1 MSAPLPTRLEEP
13 LVAWLGPAR
22 PERLPGVRLVAP
34 ATLEELARLSEL
46 PSVVVLREGACEWS
60 LDDCLMQAAA
70 PALVSLSV
78 VVVAEAW
85 SSRLTWRGAQAGAF
99 CCLASDAALE
109 ELAAAVLAAA
119 EQATSRRRRLRP
131 PHDLRAAGSCLE
143 SARFHFR
150 TLGEAE
156 TLSVLLS
163 AAMPSP
169 ERRMGG
175 VLELLINAVEH
186 GNLGVGF
193 LEKRELLLSG
203 RLHGELERRLSLDP
217 WARRQATVTLGTDG
231 RTVHLMVEDEGEGF
245 DFASV
250 LSRVPDL
257 TAPHGRGIFLARAMS
272 FDRLRY
278 EGRGNRVI
286 AEVDLP

>member
-1 MSAPLPTRLEEP
+1 MSAPLPVRRDEP
-13 LVAWLGPAR
+13 LVAWLGPGR

-34 ATLEELARLSEL
+34 ASLEELAGLAQL
-46 PSVVVLREGACEWS
+46 PSVVVLREGACGWS
-60 LDDCLMQAAA
+60 LDDCLMQAAL

-85 SSRLTWRGAQAGAF
+85 SSRLTWRGAEAGAF
-99 CCLASDAALE
+99 CCLAGDAAPE
-109 ELAAAVLAAA
+109 ELAAAVRAAA
-119 EQATSRRRRLRP
+119 EDANGRRHRLRP
-131 PHDLRAAGSCLE
+131 PHDLRAAGSCLS
-143 SARFHFR
+143 SARFQFR
-150 TLGEAE
+150 TLEEAE

-186 GNLGVGF
+186 GNLGVDGR
-193 LEKRELLLSG
+193 EKRELLLSG
-203 RLHGELERRLSLDP
+203 RLHGELERRLTQVP
-217 WARRQATVTLGTDG
+217 WARRQATVTLGVECG
-231 RTVHLMVEDEGEGF
+231 AVHLVVEDEGEGF
-245 DFASV
+245 DFKTVLAST
-250 LSRVPDL
+250 PDL

-278 EGRGNRVI
+278 EGRGNRVV